1 MSAFYFQLQTRKI
14 NPPHTCIQPLQIKS
28 SIKIMKI
35 IAKIS
40 ICEETIW
47 RKLFLREVLA
57 VEKYTWI
64 LRKKQKFLKTEKQK
78 LAGFYTERLFLEIM
92 DMLIEVTFSFIS

>member
-14 NPPHTCIQPLQIKS
+14 NPPDTCIQPIQIKS